1 MIQHYQLQSLN
12 IRSSGIIP
20 IITES
25 LHPFISFSLL
35 ASPSRQSQQT
45 LFYSVSM
52 NSTFFSFFSDSMCKS
67 YHEVHV
73 VFVWLISLSIMPSRF
88 IHVVGKGRIYIFY
101 KAKQY
106 SIVWILCLVY
116 YINPYICINYIYMC
130 VCVFIHIYTHC
141 TAVIHKEIQIF
152 LSDNYFINSGY
163 LLRRRVLDHMIVLSF
178 VHYEISI
185 SSV

>member
-1 MIQHYQLQSLN
+1 MIQHYQLQSPN

-35 ASPSRQSQQT
+35 ASPSHQSQQT

-52 NSTFFSFFSDSMCKS
+52 NSTLFSFFSDSMCKS

-88 IHVVGKGRIYIFY
+88 IHVVENGRIYIFC

-116 YINPYICINYIYMC
+116 YINPYICICINYIYMC
-130 VCVFIHIYTHC
+130 VCVCVFIYIYTLNC
-141 TAVIHKEIQIF
+141 CDTQGNTDI
-152 LSDNYFINSGY
+152 S
-163 LLRRRVLDHMIVLSF
+163 LR
-178 VHYEISI
+178 
-185 SSV
+185 